1 MNPINSSGTGRSVLA
16 AIAVFAV
23 LTAACSSSEPLDIES
38 LNLAVGT
45 EIQAGATFE
54 VAVPATEGVELSV
67 VAAPPGVTAELTGA
81 GEEMLLLRVAVDA
94 DTPRGAYNLALLAM
108 RDGDRY
114 ELGWPFDVVDPGGA
128 APTNGPVAT
137 TQPGIVDALLVVDS
151 PQVGDLFP
159 SLSSITGRTST
170 ELVGYRLLAGGQLL
184 AHGSL
189 DTPGGFFDVDL
200 GFENTC
206 CTEMLL
212 EVFHLNDGGLLVS
225 IPLNFPE
232 PG

>member
-114 ELGWPFDVVDPGGA
+114 ELGWPFDVVDPGGCSA
-128 APTNGPVAT
+128 DEWSGCNDPAWDRRCTARGR
-137 TQPGIVDALLVVDS
+137 QP
-151 PQVGDLFP
+151 
-159 SLSSITGRTST
+159 
-170 ELVGYRLLAGGQLL
+170 AGW
-184 AHGSL
+184 
-189 DTPGGFFDVDL
+189 
-200 GFENTC
+200 
-206 CTEMLL
+206 
-212 EVFHLNDGGLLVS
+212 
-225 IPLNFPE
+225 
-232 PG
+232 